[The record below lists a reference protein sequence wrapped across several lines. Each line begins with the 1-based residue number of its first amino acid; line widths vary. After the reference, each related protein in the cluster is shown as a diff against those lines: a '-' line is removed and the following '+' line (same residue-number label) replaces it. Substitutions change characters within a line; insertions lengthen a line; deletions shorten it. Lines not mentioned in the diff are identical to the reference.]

1 METAIAVTPE
11 KPTKEISHR
20 TISILSVL
28 IVLAIWT
35 LSTNLGWVS
44 GKALPSPLV
53 PSVVT
58 FTLSPSAVYVTV
70 VFFIIPAGIFDL
82 ASLSFHV
89 PICGF

>member
-1 METAIAVTPE
+1 MLAMETAIAVTPE

-44 GKALPSPLV
+44 GKALPSPQV
-53 PSVVT
+53 MGE
-58 FTLSPSAVYVTV
+58 AVYSFITQGYQGKSFLTHVGSS
-70 VFFIIPAGIFDL
+70 VFRAITAL
-82 ASLSFHV
+82 VL
-89 PICGF
+89 